1 MPESSNPISRR
12 SVLKGAVVFGA
23 SILVGGYELRFAPT
37 EAEAAVS
44 PGIAGCTTWGAQ
56 PPKRAVTVLAS
67 RPTKIIIHH
76 TAGANSTDYSQ
87 SHAFALAR
95 QIQQNHFAKGWIDS
109 GQHFTNSRGGYV
121 MEGRHRSLEVLR
133 GGAYQVRGAH
143 CEGQND
149 VAVGIEN
156 EGTYSSVQPPQALY
170 DQLVALCAYICQQYR
185 IPSSQI
191 YGHRDFYATACPG
204 DRLYAMLPQLRSDV
218 AARLG
223 TVSTRTWPLV
233 QYGNTGERVKTV
245 QYLLRARGYSLT
257 VDGHFGPGTQNAVKS
272 FQTSRS
278 LTVDG
283 IVGAKTWEAL
293 VIMTQ
298 YGNTGNAVRAVQSQ
312 LASKGYSV
320 MVDGIFGSGT
330 QSAVKSFQSAHRL
343 SSDGIVGSNTWCRL
357 VGGTVS

>member
-1 MPESSNPISRR
+1 MPDSSNPVSRR
-12 SVLKGAVVFGA
+12 SILKGAVVFGT
-23 SILVGGYELRFAPT
+23 SILIGGYELRFPPT
-37 EAEAAVS
+37 EAEAAAS

-56 PPKRAVTVLAS
+56 PPKRAITVLTS

-76 TAGANSTDYSQ
+76 TTGANSTDYSQ
-87 SHAFALAR
+87 SHAYALAR
-95 QIQQNHFAKGWIDS
+95 QIQQTHFASGWIDS

-156 EGTYSSVQPPQALY
+156 EGLYSSVQPPQALY
-170 DQLVALCAYICQQYR
+170 NQLVALCAYICQQYR

-191 YGHRDFYATACPG
+191 YGHRDFNATACPG

-223 TVSTRTWPLV
+223 TVSARTWPLV
-233 QYGNTGERVKTV
+233 QYGNRGEPVKTV

-257 VDGHFGPGTQNAVKS
+257 VDGNFGAGTQNAVKS

-283 IVGAKTWEAL
+283 IVGARTWEAL
-293 VIMTQ
+293 VIKTQ

-312 LASKGYSV
+312 LGSKGYSV
-320 MVDGIFGSGT
+320 TVDGIFGSGT
-330 QSAVKSFQSAHRL
+330 LSAVKRFQSAHSL
-343 SSDGIVGSNTWCRL
+343 SSDGIVGPNTWCKL
-357 VGGTVS
+357 VGGTVR